1 MIVDAGIGTASD
13 ATVAMEIGC
22 DGVLVNT
29 AIAKAKNPI
38 MMASSMRDAVKAGRK
53 SYLAGRIAFQDYGS
67 ASTSNKG
74 LI

>member
-1 MIVDAGIGTASD
+1 
-13 ATVAMEIGC
+13 
-22 DGVLVNT
+22 
-29 AIAKAKNPI
+29 